1 MNFVTISG
9 RLGKDPEI
17 RYTQNQKAFTF
28 FSLAVRRGEQTD
40 WFDVQ
45 AWDKLA
51 ENMSKSLKKGSSVVI
66 FGRLETSQD
75 KEGKTRVK
83 IVANDAVWFKEEKSE
98 KPKPAPKPVQ
108 KQTAMDFVPDD
119 DGISED
125 LPF

>member
-9 RLGKDPEI
+9 RLGGDPEI
-17 RYTQNQKAFTF
+17 RYTQTQKAFSF

-40 WFDVQ
+40 WLVVQ

-51 ENMSKSLKKGSSVVI
+51 ENMSKSLKKGSAVVI
-66 FGRLETSQD
+66 SGRLETSQD

-98 KPKPAPKPVQ
+98 KPKPKPVQ
-108 KQTAMDFVPDD
+108 KQMDFMPDD
-119 DGISED
+119 EDDGL

>member
-9 RLGKDPEI
+9 RLGGDPEI
-17 RYTQNQKAFTF
+17 RYTQNQKALTY

-40 WFDVQ
+40 WLEVQ

-51 ENMSKSLKKGSSVVI
+51 ENMSKALKKGSAVVI
-66 FGRLETSQD
+66 SGRLETFQD

-98 KPKPAPKPVQ
+98 SRPKPASQP

-119 DGISED
+119 DGTESD

>member
-66 FGRLETSQD
+66 SGRLETSQD
-75 KEGKTRVK
+75 KDGKTRVK

-98 KPKPAPKPVQ
+98 KPKTAP

-119 DGISED
+119 DSEGD

>member
-1 MNFVTISG
+1 MNFVAISG

-51 ENMSKSLKKGSSVVI
+51 ENMSKSLKKGSPVAVS
-66 FGRLETSQD
+66 GRLETSQD

-83 IVANDAVWFKEEKSE
+83 IVANDAVWFKEEKTESR
-98 KPKPAPKPVQ
+98 PKPAPKPVQ
-108 KQTAMDFVPDD
+108 KSMDFLPDD
-119 DGISED
+119 EDDGL